1 MNQEFDKAPFPPPN
15 IDDLIKNENSFGE
28 LRIKYKENKEIV
40 ALIQL
45 ALSLNAECRKSRN
58 EMWSNAINHNFYG
71 NLMKEGRLVVLA
83 LPTDKDVKKETPED
97 KPEKPT
103 KSKKK
108 KD

>member
-15 IDDLIKNENSFGE
+15 IDDLIKNENNFGE
-28 LRIKYKENKEIV
+28 LRVKYKENKEIV

-71 NLMKEGRLVVLA
+71 NLMKEGRLVVLSK
-83 LPTDKDVKKETPED
+83 PTDKDAKKETD
-97 KPEKPT
+97 EKPCPKKT
-103 KSKKK
+103 KKK
-108 KD
+108 KV

>member
-1 MNQEFDKAPFPPPN
+1 MNEEFDKAPFPPPN
-15 IDDLIKNENSFGE
+15 IDDLIKNENDFGE
-28 LRIKYKENKEIV
+28 LRVKYKENKEIL

-71 NLMKEGRLVVLA
+71 NLMKEGRLIVKA
-83 LPTDKDVKKETPED
+83 LPTDKDVKKEPVTEP
-97 KPEKPT
+97 KKT
-103 KSKKK
+103 KKK